1 MADDS
6 SQHPSPT
13 SSPPPADAR
22 PTDPGADVPRPPRSV
37 VVVGAGLAGSQAVTE
52 LRRSAFTGQVTLL
65 GAEGVEPYDRP
76 PLSKELLTRTEPAWL
91 RVELGV
97 DLDAADVRLDSPATA
112 LELTADGIRVHLEDG
127 VVAADAAVLAT
138 GARAVRVPGW
148 DSALTLHTAAD
159 AATLRAAL
167 VPGARLVVV
176 GAGWIGAEVAGVA
189 ARHGVHVTVVE
200 AAAAPLAAALGS
212 VVGAL
217 TVPWYE
223 AAGIRLVV
231 GVGVVAVHRDAVEL
245 ADGEVLPADVVLAAV
260 GARPASAWLAP
271 TLPLTADGSVEVD
284 EHYRVLADGRART
297 DLVAVGDLARRRSRR
312 HGWVPGGHWDGALRG
327 PAVAV
332 RSLLAG
338 RDVPDARPADAPS
351 PGTQSSD
358 APPADPAPYVFS
370 TQLGHELTLHGLPGA
385 GDDVVLR
392 PGDPGFTAL
401 WFTPGTEELTAVL
414 AVDRPRDVAAA
425 RRLFTG
431 TSLPRLDR
439 ATAADAA
446 RPLRDALR

>member
-6 SQHPSPT
+6 SQRPSPT
-13 SSPPPADAR
+13 SSPHHAH
-22 PTDPGADVPRPPRSV
+22 DPDGLRSV
-37 VVVGAGLAGSQAVTE
+37 VVVGAGLAGSQAGTE
-52 LRRSAFTGQVTLL
+52 LRRSGFTGQVTLL

-91 RVELGV
+91 RDELGA
-97 DLDAADVRLDSPATA
+97 DLDAADVRLDSPATG
-112 LELTADGIRVHLEDG
+112 LELTASGVRVHLAG
-127 VVAADAAVLAT
+127 GAVVADAAVLAT
-138 GARAVRVPGW
+138 GAHAVRIPGW
-148 DSALTLHTAAD
+148 DSALTLHTTAD

-200 AAAAPLAAALGS
+200 AATAPLAAALGPA
-212 VVGAL
+212 VGAL

-231 GVGVVAVHRDAVEL
+231 GVGVVAVHPDAVEL

-271 TLPLTADGSVEVD
+271 TLPLTPDGSVEVD
-284 EHYRVLADGRART
+284 EHYRVLIDGHART
-297 DLVAVGDLARRRSRR
+297 DLVAVGDLARRRSHR

-332 RSLLAG
+332 QALLAG
-338 RDVPDARPADAPS
+338 RDDPDADPV
-351 PGTQSSD
+351 
-358 APPADPAPYVFS
+358 PPPDPAPYVFS
-370 TQLGHELTLHGLPGA
+370 TQLGHELTLHGMPGA
-385 GDDVVLR
+385 RDDVVLR
-392 PGDPGFTAL
+392 HGDVGFTAL
-401 WFTPGTEELTAVL
+401 WFTPGTDELTAVL
-414 AVDRPRDVAAA
+414 AADRPRDVAAA
-425 RRLFTG
+425 RKLFTG

-439 ATAADAA
+439 TTAADPA